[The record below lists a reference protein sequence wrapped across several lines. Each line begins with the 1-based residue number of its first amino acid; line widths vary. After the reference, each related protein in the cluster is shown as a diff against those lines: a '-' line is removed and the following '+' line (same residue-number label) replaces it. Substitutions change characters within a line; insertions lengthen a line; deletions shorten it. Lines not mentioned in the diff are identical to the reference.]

1 MSEQKTNKA
10 LMGTSIML
18 AITSSLC
25 CIMPMLAIVGGIG
38 GFASSLSWVE
48 PLRPYLI
55 VSTIIILGFAFYQA
69 YKPKKAD
76 DCGCAVEE
84 KKSFMASKKFLWI
97 ITIVSALLM
106 SFPYYSNVLL
116 SKPEKKSIVI
126 NRDNL
131 QKTTLHIEGMNCKAC
146 EEHVN
151 NALLKQV
158 GVVEATS
165 DYEKGLAQVKYDKTK
180 VTTEQLASATEKET
194 GYKTTINKSMKNK
207 INL

>member
-1 MSEQKTNKA
+1 MSNQKPNKA
-10 LMGTSIML
+10 LIGTGILL

-25 CIMPMLAIVGGIG
+25 CIMPVLAIIGGIG
-38 GFASSLSWVE
+38 GVASSLSWVE

-55 VSTIIILGFAFYQA
+55 VATVLILGFAFYQA

-84 KKSFMASKKFLWI
+84 KKGFMASKKFLWI
-97 ITIVSALLM
+97 ITIASVLLM
-106 SFPYYSNVLL
+106 SFPYYSGIFF
-116 SKPEKKSIVI
+116 SKPEKKISAVDT
-126 NRDNL
+126 NNL
-131 QKTTLHIEGMNCKAC
+131 QVSMIHIEGMNCKAC

-151 NALLKQV
+151 NALLKQE

-180 VTTEQLASATEKET
+180 TSVEELASATEKET
-194 GYKTTINKSMKNK
+194 GYKVKP
-207 INL
+207 